1 MSEAARSEDAP
12 RGTSGTPGPRPLAR
26 YWWLTLVAASVP
38 LVIGLAVLAQHTW
51 YPIGDLGQANLRMLS
66 FWSHPP
72 LVGAAGRIAGEGGV
86 QGNHPGPAQFWLTWP
101 LWALL
106 GGSSWALNASVAAS
120 NLAGAAVAVACAR
133 RIGGATAAW
142 AIGLAAVVL
151 VGGFGPEVMLQ
162 PWNPS
167 MPLMWFLALVVATWG
182 VTAGR
187 LGMLPIVAATAS
199 YVVQCHTGYAPL
211 ALGLCGLAGGWAVV
225 AAARADGDE
234 RPTQAR
240 LTFAWGG
247 AAVVAAALMW
257 VPPAIDQLVHDPGN
271 LTILLHS
278 FSHPDEDYVGLGRAL
293 RLVLLQLDP
302 SAGTLRGREAMD
314 GTPVAGLVLLVVWAA
329 SGAAAWRSLTSVWRR
344 LDVVVAASVL
354 GGWVSISRIFG
365 LPFVYIYK
373 WMWVL
378 CALVV
383 VCTAAHLVAVAGRR
397 GRVVP
402 HRAAVGVSVALLVVG
417 LGVGIGRFSAAEVS
431 GERYSDTVAGLI
443 GPTEDALDPDQP
455 YLVRWVDP
463 AALGGV
469 GFGMVLELERR
480 GFDVGVDERFSAAAE
495 PHRVRD
501 EGDAAAV
508 VWVVSGRV
516 AIEAAQERPGARLVV
531 EVDPRSPAE
540 VRRHEQLIARAADR
554 LDEIGRADLA
564 DQMRADG
571 NLFAILLAGE
581 LPEDVV
587 ADITELV
594 DLFLPTAVVIASPEG

>member
-1 MSEAARSEDAP
+1 MSRPDPSPPQPSPREPARPD
-12 RGTSGTPGPRPLAR
+12 PL
-26 YWWLTLVAASVP
+26 WWLMLVGAAVP
-38 LVIGLAVLAQHTW
+38 LVVGLAVLAQHTW

-66 FWSHPP
+66 FWSDPP

-86 QGNHPGPAQFWLTWP
+86 QGNHPGPAQFWAAWP

-106 GGSSWALNASVAAS
+106 GGSSWALNASVAAT
-120 NLAGAAVAVACAR
+120 NLAGAAVAVVCAR
-133 RIGGATAAW
+133 RIGGTGAAW
-142 AIGLAAVVL
+142 AIGAAATVL

-187 LGMLPIVAATAS
+187 IGMLPIVAATAS

-211 ALGLCGLAGGWAVV
+211 ALGLCALAGGAALV
-225 AAARADGDE
+225 AAVRASD
-234 RPTQAR
+234 R
-240 LTFAWGG
+240 G
-247 AAVVAAALMW
+247 AQVRRTLGWAAGAVAAAALMW
-257 VPPAIDQLVHDPGN
+257 VPPLIDQLVHDPGN
-271 LTILLHS
+271 VAILLYS

-293 RLVLLQLDP
+293 RLALLQLDP
-302 SAGTLRGREAMD
+302 TAGPLRGREAMD
-314 GTPVAGLVLLVVWAA
+314 GTPVGGVLLLAA
-329 SGAAAWRSLTSVWRR
+329 WLVSGVAAARALPTVWRR
-344 LDVVVAASVL
+344 LDLVVGAAVL

-383 VCTAAHLVAVAGRR
+383 VATAAHVAALVRRAGRPMPSR
-397 GRVVP
+397 ALLAGAVV
-402 HRAAVGVSVALLVVG
+402 VALVG
-417 LGVGIGRFSAAEVS
+417 LGVGVVRFSDAEVS

-443 GPTEDALDPDQP
+443 DPTEAALEPGRP

-495 PHRVRD
+495 PHRVR
-501 EGDAAAV
+501 EESDAEAV
-508 VWVVSGRV
+508 VWVVSGRT
-516 AIEAAQERPGARLVV
+516 AIDQALARPGARLVT
-531 EVDPRSPAE
+531 EVDPRSADE
-540 VRRHEQLIARAADR
+540 VRRHDELVARASGR
-554 LDEIGRADLA
+554 LDAIGKPDLA
-564 DQMRADG
+564 DELRADG
-571 NLFAILLAGE
+571 NLFAILLSGD
-581 LPEDVV
+581 LPDDVV

-594 DLFLPTAVVIASPEG
+594 ELFLPTAVVLAPPEA

>member
-1 MSEAARSEDAP
+1 MSRQDP
-12 RGTSGTPGPRPLAR
+12 PPPTRLDRL
-26 YWWLTLVAASVP
+26 WWLTLVAAAVP
-38 LVIGLAVLAQHTW
+38 LVVGLAVLAQHTW

-66 FWSHPP
+66 FWSDPP

-106 GGSSWALNASVAAS
+106 GGSSWALNASVAAT
-120 NLAGAAVAVACAR
+120 NLGGAAVAVVCAR
-133 RIGGATAAW
+133 RIGGPAAAW
-142 AIGLAAVVL
+142 AVGAAAVVL

-167 MPLMWFLALVVATWG
+167 MPLTWFLALVVSTWG

-187 LGMLPIVAATAS
+187 VGMLPVVAATAS

-211 ALGLCGLAGGWAVV
+211 ALGLCGLAGGTALLTAVRAGEAERSAEV
-225 AAARADGDE
+225 RRTLGWAAAAG
-234 RPTQAR
+234 
-240 LTFAWGG
+240 LT
-247 AAVVAAALMW
+247 AAAMW
-257 VPPAIDQLVHDPGN
+257 VPPLIDQIVHDPGN
-271 LTILLHS
+271 VTILLYS

-302 SAGTLRGREAMD
+302 TAGPLRGREAMD
-314 GTPVAGLVLLVVWAA
+314 GTPAVGVALLVAWAA
-329 SGAAAWRSLTSVWRR
+329 SGVAAASGLPSVWRR
-344 LDVVVAASVL
+344 LDLVVGAAVL

-378 CALVV
+378 CALLVV
-383 VCTAAHLVAVAGRR
+383 ATAAHLVTLVRRR
-397 GRVVP
+397 GRPLPRRAVV
-402 HRAAVGVSVALLVVG
+402 AGAVVVALV
-417 LGVGIGRFSAAEVS
+417 GVGIGVGRFSDAEVS

-443 GPTEDALDPDQP
+443 DPTEAALDPEAP

-495 PHRVRD
+495 PHRVRR
-501 EGDAAAV
+501 ESDADAV
-508 VWVVSGRV
+508 VWVVSGRT
-516 AIEAAQERPGARLVV
+516 AIDSALARPGARLVV
-531 EVDPRSPAE
+531 EVDPRSAAE
-540 VRRHEQLIARAADR
+540 VERHDELVARASGR
-554 LDEIGRADLA
+554 LEAIGEPELA
-564 DQMRADG
+564 DQLRADG
-571 NLFAILLAGE
+571 NLFAILLSGD
-581 LPEDVV
+581 LPDDVV

-594 DLFLPTAVVIASPEG
+594 DLFLPTAVVVAPPEE